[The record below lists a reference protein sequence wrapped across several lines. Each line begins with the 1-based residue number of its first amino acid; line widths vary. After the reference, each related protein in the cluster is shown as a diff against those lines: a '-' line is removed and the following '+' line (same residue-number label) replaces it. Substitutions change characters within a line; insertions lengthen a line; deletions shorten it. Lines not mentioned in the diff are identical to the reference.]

1 MIPGTSP
8 AQSGSIITLWG
19 TGFGQTTPTTTT
31 TGINYS
37 GTGGVLALP
46 VVISINNTPT
56 TVLYAGMVGVG
67 LYQFNIQLPD
77 GLVSGDYPVTVQISG
92 LTTDPVTLPIR

>member
-1 MIPGTSP
+1 M
-8 AQSGSIITLWG
+8 
-19 TGFGQTTPTTTT
+19 
-31 TGINYS
+31 
-37 GTGGVLALP
+37 ALP